1 MLDVNR
7 YIYTTGTPNLD
18 VSPYTT
24 SSTINAHL
32 CLIVI
37 MSLVSHGLALG
48 PSLQLIY
55 SFFNIFT
62 LGKQTQKII
71 FFVVG
76 PLRGGGG

>member
-48 PSLQLIY
+48 PSLKLIY
-55 SFFNIFT
+55 FFCNIFA
-62 LGKQTQKII
+62 LGRQTQKISV
-71 FFVVG
+71 F
-76 PLRGGGG
+76 LWSDH